1 MSYNFKKGII
11 FRNGEKLYSYAI
23 SEGKMPSFVGGLS
36 LKIEEYE
43 EIEDIIYKLEVSDDL
58 KFLTLSNIS
67 QSSFN
72 KIIYRIGG
80 RLIELVINNLTV
92 SSKIFNLESINECE
106 NLSRLI
112 VNFYNGRIKL
122 WNAKKTKKLKDLEIS
137 NCKQLLNQVALKG
150 LKVNKLT
157 IRRHS
162 HGCSNIKGAVINDF
176 NIFLTM
182 HNLKE
187 LILLIGNKKDKVSDL
202 ITLSKL
208 TKLKYIELP
217 KNYFFFNQY
226 AWLTSKLPNTKG
238 LGCYKVEYDH
248 ANEMDGYII
257 NGSRMCWDIKGF
269 ETDKLNRYINKF
281 NALVNKYQ
289 NDDIPPIK

>member
-72 KIIYRIGG
+72 KIIHRIGG

-92 SSKIFNLESINECE
+92 SSKIFNLE
-106 NLSRLI
+106 
-112 VNFYNGRIKL
+112 
-122 WNAKKTKKLKDLEIS
+122 
-137 NCKQLLNQVALKG
+137 
-150 LKVNKLT
+150 
-157 IRRHS
+157 
-162 HGCSNIKGAVINDF
+162 GAVINDF

-226 AWLTSKLPNTKG
+226 AWLTIKLPNSK
-238 LGCYKVEYDH
+238 
-248 ANEMDGYII
+248 
-257 NGSRMCWDIKGF
+257 
-269 ETDKLNRYINKF
+269 
-281 NALVNKYQ
+281 
-289 NDDIPPIK
+289 